1 MVKSCCS
8 HYLDE
13 NGERQELNDAKNNEI
28 DDYIDRY
35 ASDALRTIAIAY
47 KDLEE
52 GENGSDHLESAN
64 DAEVKDVERSGMTLI
79 AIIGIMDI
87 LRMEVPGAV
96 QKCKNAGITVRMVTG
111 DNIKTAK
118 AIAINC
124 GIITE

>member
-1 MVKSCCS
+1 MVKGCCS

-47 KDLEE
+47 KDFEE
-52 GENGSDHLESAN
+52 GENGVDHLESAN

-96 QKCKNAGITVRMVTG
+96 
-111 DNIKTAK
+111 
-118 AIAINC
+118 
-124 GIITE
+124 

>member
-1 MVKSCCS
+1 MVKGCCS

-52 GENGSDHLESAN
+52 GEKGFLISRMSSD
-64 DAEVKDVERSGMTLI
+64 T
-79 AIIGIMDI
+79 
-87 LRMEVPGAV
+87 
-96 QKCKNAGITVRMVTG
+96 
-111 DNIKTAK
+111 
-118 AIAINC
+118 
-124 GIITE
+124 